1 MVLVCHLMNK
11 LFKLWCILSTRKPEM
26 SEKVTRYE
34 MGEMEAPIT
43 LSYLF
48 FSKPLKTSKKKKN
61 NQKFQP

>member
-1 MVLVCHLMNK
+1 
-11 LFKLWCILSTRKPEM
+11 M

-48 FSKPLKTSKKKKN
+48 FSKPLKTSKKKKT